1 MNKKN
6 DIVKIYDD
14 MFNMIGTEKWSV
26 VHEEGLLH
34 QVVHLWIY
42 SDEPD
47 GRWMYFV
54 QRSHDLD
61 VYPGLYDLPVSG
73 HIDPDETFSE
83 TLISITEE
91 RLGLK
96 LSKDMLKHV
105 GNIRQKID
113 VEHYHDNAFCQIYVK
128 KIILPI
134 PDFDIHDV
142 DLFFKVKYEK
152 FCQWLQNPEGSI
164 SLYTPTGEYIKD
176 AVADEWWWL
185 RKNEF
190 TTIVQPYIDKQK

>member
-1 MNKKN
+1 MNRKN

-34 QVVHLWIY
+34 QVVHLWMY
-42 SDEPD
+42 SDESD
-47 GRWMYFV
+47 GRWLYFV
-54 QRSHDLD
+54 QRSKDLD

-83 TLISITEE
+83 TLISLTKE
-91 RLGLK
+91 RLGLI
-96 LSKDMLKHV
+96 LTKDMLKHV

-128 KIILPI
+128 KIILPM
-134 PDFDIHDV
+134 PEFTVQGV
-142 DLFFKVKYEK
+142 DMFFKVKYDD
-152 FCQWLQNPEGSI
+152 FCQWIVDPQGTIP
-164 SLYTPTGEYIKD
+164 LYAPTGEYLKD
-176 AVADEWWWL
+176 AAADEWWWL
-185 RKNEF
+185 REKEF
-190 TTIVQPYIDKQK
+190 TTIVQPYINKQK

>member
-42 SDEPD
+42 SDESD

-54 QRSHDLD
+54 QRPHDLD

-91 RLGLK
+91 HLGLK
-96 LSKDMLKHV
+96 LTKDMLKHV

-113 VEHYHDNAFCQIYVK
+113 VGHYHDNAFCQIYVK
-128 KIILPI
+128 KLTLPI

-176 AVADEWWWL
+176 SVADEWWWL